1 MIATIASL
9 TLAAQHCPRRAEGFA
24 FAGLMS
30 VSNLA
35 DICSVNLG
43 AFLYEH
49 VFDSRLGPL
58 IVVAAATT
66 AFAAVLVPW
75 LGLKQNPVDAGM

>member
-9 TLAAQHCPRRAEGFA
+9 TLAAQCVPRRAEGFA

-35 DICSVNLG
+35 DIGSINIG
-43 AFLYEH
+43 AFLYER
-49 VFDSRLGPL
+49 VFDGHLAPL
-58 IVVAAATT
+58 IIVAAATT
-66 AFAAVLVPW
+66 ALAAILVP
-75 LGLKQNPVDAGM
+75 LLDLRASPVDAAA